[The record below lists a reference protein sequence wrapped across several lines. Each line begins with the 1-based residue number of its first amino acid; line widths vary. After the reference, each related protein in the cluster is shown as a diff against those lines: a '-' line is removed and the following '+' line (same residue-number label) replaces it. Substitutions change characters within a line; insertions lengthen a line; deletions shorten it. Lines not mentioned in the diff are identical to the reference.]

1 MINRKSLYLIEKHN
15 TGLKI
20 GQELRSNSL
29 KGCQFVI
36 RLRRR
41 PRLRAETLMEKDSWL

>member
-1 MINRKSLYLIEKHN
+1 MINKKTLSDRKHN

-20 GQELRSNSL
+20 GQELPGISL

-36 RLRRR
+36 QG
-41 PRLRAETLMEKDSWL
+41 KV